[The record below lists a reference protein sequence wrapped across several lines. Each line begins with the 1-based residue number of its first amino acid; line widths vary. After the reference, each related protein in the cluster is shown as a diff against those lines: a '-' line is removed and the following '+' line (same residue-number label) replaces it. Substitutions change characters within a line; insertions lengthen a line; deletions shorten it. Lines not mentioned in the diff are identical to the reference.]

1 MIIFQ
6 KEKGNTFTFLI
17 IFTVKSL
24 QKKSKIAQICD
35 PQSARMNVQSP
46 QSDSTPRRLTLH
58 WPY

>member
-24 QKKSKIAQICD
+24 QKKSKIEQIYYYD
-35 PQSARMNVQSP
+35 HQSAGINVQSP
-46 QSDSTPRRLTLH
+46 QSDSTPRRLTLE
-58 WPY
+58 